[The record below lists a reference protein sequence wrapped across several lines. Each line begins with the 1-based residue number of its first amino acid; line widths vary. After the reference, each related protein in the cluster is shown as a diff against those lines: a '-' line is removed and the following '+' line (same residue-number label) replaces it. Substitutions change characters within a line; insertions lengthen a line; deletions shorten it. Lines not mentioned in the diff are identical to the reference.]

1 MQRTGMIVVDPRGT
15 VQESYKTERRFYTHT
30 RCKDVKKKFVLLKG
44 KVLKAYFF
52 QFGVIPN
59 SIEPKI
65 KTHIMLW
72 NR

>member
-30 RCKDVKKKFVLLKG
+30 RYKDVKKKFVLLKG

-52 QFGVIPN
+52 LKLAFKFGCHHA
-59 SIEPKI
+59 S
-65 KTHIMLW
+65 
-72 NR
+72 